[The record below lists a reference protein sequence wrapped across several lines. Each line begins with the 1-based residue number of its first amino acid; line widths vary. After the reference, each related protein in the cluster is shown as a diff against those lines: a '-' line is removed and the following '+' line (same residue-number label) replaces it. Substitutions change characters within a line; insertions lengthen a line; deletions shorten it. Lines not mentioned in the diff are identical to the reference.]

1 MNATFVAELL
11 VGGVLTVTWLALAV
25 MTMAGAAPVLNFLG
39 TNPLGSTAIVGV
51 YAYAL
56 GVIMDR
62 LWDRLTKPLDHRIR
76 EKFLAAE
83 DSSEAEY
90 QSIRGPILASKEQ
103 REFFDYIRSRIRI
116 TRSCLC
122 SFPLIG
128 MTGVIACYVQSGEN
142 RVAYVAAAT
151 VFSLVMCS
159 ISWVA
164 YVDVSTTYYKEM
176 LKMGSRRQAGYGSS
190 PTV

>member
-11 VGGVLTVTWLALAV
+11 VGGVLTITWLALAV
-25 MTMAGAAPVLNFLG
+25 MTMAGAAPVLNFLS

-62 LWDRLTKPLDHRIR
+62 LWDRLTKPLDRRIR
-76 EKFLAAE
+76 RKIFVEEKDYLE
-83 DSSEAEY
+83 VRGRVLSS
-90 QSIRGPILASKEQ
+90 KDH

-128 MTGVIACYVQSGEN
+128 ATGVAACYIGAEN
-142 RVAYVAAAT
+142 AHATYVVIAAA
-151 VFSLVMCS
+151 FALVLCL

-164 YVDVSTTYYKEM
+164 YNDVVATYYKEM
-176 LKMGSRRQAGYGSS
+176 KKLGQHRPAGYGSAAAQ
-190 PTV
+190 